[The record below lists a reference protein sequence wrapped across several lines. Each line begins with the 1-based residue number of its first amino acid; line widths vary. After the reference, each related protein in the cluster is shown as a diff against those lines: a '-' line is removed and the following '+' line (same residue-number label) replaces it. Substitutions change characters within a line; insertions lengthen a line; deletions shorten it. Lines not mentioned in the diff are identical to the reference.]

1 MYGFEEFLETML
13 LVLMGFLIVLLVL
26 TLVEYVLKGIA
37 LSQMARNV
45 GLPNPA
51 LAWVP
56 VANNYLLGTLCDRS
70 QYALTGKEWKFSIIL
85 PVLDL
90 LSLLGGGVLTGLYGL
105 FNDYLYYG
113 SEYSFYDTNFRSGIG
128 NLLGLAAAAATA
140 TALYHLFKDYAP
152 GREVLYT
159 VLALILGSLAQVILL
174 MTLRNKVPLSANPQY
189 WNLWTQPPPYQDP
202 AGGQPPYQGGPG
214 TTGWNQPP
222 YQGGPGTTGWNQPP
236 YQGGPGTTGWN
247 QPPYQGGPGTTGW
260 NQPPY
265 QSGPGTTGWNQP
277 PYQGGPGTTGLGQQS
292 DPPSPEQPP
301 PAEPSSPEDRGPE
314 L

>member
-1 MYGFEEFLETML
+1 
-13 LVLMGFLIVLLVL
+13 MGFLIAWLVL

-37 LSQMARNV
+37 LSQMARNA

-113 SEYSFYDTNFRSGIG
+113 SEYSFYDTNFQSGIG
-128 NLLGLAAAAATA
+128 GLLGLATAAATA
-140 TALYHLFKDYAP
+140 TALYQLFKDYAP

-159 VLALILGSLAQVILL
+159 VLALILGSLVQAILL

-189 WNLWTQPPPYQDP
+189 WNPWARQGGYPPPYQDP

-214 TTGWNQPP
+214 ATGWSQPPYQDGTGTTGWSQPP
-222 YQGGPGTTGWNQPP
+222 YQGGTGTTGWNQPP
-236 YQGGPGTTGWN
+236 YQG
-247 QPPYQGGPGTTGW
+247 
-260 NQPPY
+260 
-265 QSGPGTTGWNQP
+265 GPGTTGWNQP

-301 PAEPSSPEDRGPE
+301 PVEPSSPEDRGPE